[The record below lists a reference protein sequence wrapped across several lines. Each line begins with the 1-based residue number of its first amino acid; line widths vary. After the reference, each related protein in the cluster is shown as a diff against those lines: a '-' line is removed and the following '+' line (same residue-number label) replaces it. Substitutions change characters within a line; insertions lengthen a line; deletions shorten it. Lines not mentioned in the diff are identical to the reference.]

1 MGYCIT
7 MLCHGNVEIV
17 VDGAVVHSVPFATP
31 KLLAAYK
38 GDTLDR
44 VVKDASEKVIGSDE
58 FQRTLYEIRRAWMET
73 QPHNPYE
80 KRFVA
85 IMEAAGGY
93 AYADRYTNSIMASVC
108 GGTIDNIRASM
119 RDIRPSTSTGGRSQQ
134 QIVDAIKAVSGFHL
148 Y

>member
-1 MGYCIT
+1 MSIT
-7 MLCHGNVEIV
+7 VLCNGGNVEII

-44 VVKDASEKVIGSDE
+44 LVREASQKVIDSDE
-58 FQRTLYEIRRAWMET
+58 FQGTLCAVRNAWMET

-80 KRFVA
+80 QRFLA

-108 GGTIDNIRASM
+108 GGTITNIRPSM
-119 RDIRPSTSTGGRSQQ
+119 RGMKLSTSTGGRSQQ